1 MTLADVVDSGEAGV
15 KVEDLDVAV
24 VGAGRMAKLLIQ
36 VLSLS
41 PYAGCELISHE
52 VLDKGF

>member
-1 MTLADVVDSGEAGV
+1 LTLADGVDFGEAGV

-41 PYAGCELISHE
+41 PHTGLF
-52 VLDKGF
+52 VML